1 MADVRKKQ
9 EIPKRVSGAILN
21 SLAAGVVPRTGLEYI
36 AIGRTH
42 EIAAMLGDLEVV
54 ESGGSAFRLIS
65 GRYGSGKSFL
75 IQLMRSHAMERGFAV
90 ADADL
95 SPERRLAG
103 SKGQG
108 LATYRELLRNLS
120 TRAAPDGGA
129 LAVILT
135 RWISKMQLS
144 IAKERGFAP
153 GSAEL
158 ADAVELAIME
168 VISGLEVMVHGFDF
182 ATAVRSFY
190 RGAVSGDD
198 ELRQAALRWI
208 RGEFATKTEA
218 RAYLPVSG
226 IIEDSS
232 WYDYLKLV
240 GALLVAAGHHGF
252 IIFIDETVNLYKITQ
267 SVSREANYEKLLNI
281 FNDCTQ
287 GKLSH
292 MAFIF
297 GATPQCVED
306 RRRGLYSYEALRSR
320 LSGSRFAQAGIL
332 DMSEPVIK
340 LQPLTPEEILAL
352 LKRILYIHAKHYEW
366 DPGVTDEQIAALVQN
381 LAGRMGADVLLT
393 PREVVRDFTGL
404 LNILRQ
410 NPAESFDSLTAKLD
424 IKPAGQEGPVQDGG
438 EPFAEFEL

>member
-1 MADVRKKQ
+1 MAEQKKTQ
-9 EIPKRVSGAILN
+9 DIPKRISGAILN

-36 AIGRTH
+36 AIGRTN
-42 EIAAMLGDLEVV
+42 EIAAMLGDLETV
-54 ESGGSAFRLIS
+54 ESGGSTFRMIS

-103 SKGQG
+103 SKNQG
-108 LATYRELLRNLS
+108 LATYRELMRNLS

-129 LAVILT
+129 LAVVLT
-135 RWISKMQLS
+135 RWISKLQLNT
-144 IAKERGFAP
+144 AREQNLAP
-153 GSAEL
+153 GSAAL
-158 ADAVELAIME
+158 ADAVELSIME
-168 VISGLEVMVHGFDF
+168 AISQLEVLVHGFDF

-190 RGAVSGDD
+190 RGAVDGND
-198 ELRQAALRWI
+198 ELRQSALRWL

-218 RAYLPVSG
+218 KACLPVSG
-226 IIEDSS
+226 IIDDAS
-232 WYDYLKLV
+232 WYDYLKLM
-240 GALLVAAGHHGF
+240 GALLVAAGHRGF
-252 IIFIDETVNLYKITQ
+252 IVFIDETVNLYKITQ

-287 GKLSH
+287 GRLSH

-332 DMSEPVIK
+332 DLSEPVIK
-340 LQPLTPEEILAL
+340 LQPLTPEEIMAL
-352 LKRILYIHAKHYEW
+352 LKRILYIHGKHYDW
-366 DPGVTDEQIAALVQN
+366 NPGVTDQQIAALVQN

-410 NPAESFDSLTAKLD
+410 NPAESFDSLAEKLD
-424 IKPAGQEGPVQDGG
+424 IRPADAAESGDDSDQ
-438 EPFAEFEL
+438 FAEFEL